1 MKPVIITIAVCVSI
15 TLACKCKTQTTEE
28 SFCAADWVSHVKV
41 KLRVSKQPMPPGS
54 ARKGLNNL
62 RYAVNHLKVYK
73 RPNGVANLPAEIY
86 TPSEPPACGL
96 IIDAGKEYLLAGK
109 IHNGTL
115 HTVLCGQVLGD
126 NPTEEL
132 YENVLEWSKVPK
144 QLQDKL
150 PTINC
155 DQKGKE

>member
-1 MKPVIITIAVCVSI
+1 MKTLIVTIVVYVSI
-15 TLACKCKTQTTEE
+15 THACKCKTQTTEE
-28 SFCAADWVSHVKV
+28 SFCAADWVSHVRV

-62 RYAVNHLKVYK
+62 RYAVNHVRVYK
-73 RPNGVANLPAEIY
+73 RPNGVGNLPAEIY

-96 IIDAGKEYLLAGK
+96 IIEAGKEYLLAGK

-144 QLQDKL
+144 QLQEKL

-155 DQKGKE
+155 EKKE

>member
-1 MKPVIITIAVCVSI
+1 MKTLIITIAVYISI
-15 TLACKCKTQTTEE
+15 THACKCKTQTTEE
-28 SFCAADWVSHVKV
+28 SFCAADWVSHVRV

-62 RYAVNHLKVYK
+62 RYAVNHVRVYK
-73 RPNGVANLPAEIY
+73 RPNGAPNLPAEIY

-115 HTVLCGQVLGD
+115 HTVLCGQVLVD

-144 QLQDKL
+144 QLQEKL

-155 DQKGKE
+155 EQKE